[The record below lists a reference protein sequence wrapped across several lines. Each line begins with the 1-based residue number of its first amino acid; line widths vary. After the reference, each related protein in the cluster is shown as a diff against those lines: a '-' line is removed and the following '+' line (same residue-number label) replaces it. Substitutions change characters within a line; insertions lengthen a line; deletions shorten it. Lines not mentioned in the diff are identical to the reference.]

1 MLLNSSLNSGGL
13 IKASQPIKNPTMMKN
28 LLVAVMLLLS
38 FATRPAMAQT
48 TQASISGIV
57 TDEQKKPI
65 PGVSIEIK
73 NNSTGFTTRTSTN
86 AQGEYTFKELP
97 LGGPYTVK
105 AVYVGFGEQT
115 RTGYMLNFGD
125 VARVGITMQ
134 EAAQNLE
141 AVQVVASGLRNKVQ
155 NFGASTEI
163 SAKTMNQLPVNGR
176 NFSNLMDLS
185 PLSRGGGIAGQL
197 GSSTNYTIDGMNAKN
212 PTSAGST
219 TSRSGAP
226 YSISIEAV
234 REFKVVTNQYDVT
247 LGRAGGGTVTAV
259 TKSGTNTVSGSA
271 FMYGRADWL
280 ASPYDIRGV
289 KRDNDFSTY
298 QYGFTLGGPIIK
310 DKLHYFVGW
319 DHQRDARPLIIADIN
334 GPADEARFR
343 ITNSTLEEFAGV
355 ARAKYGV
362 ASSDQYGSFDKKR
375 GTDAAFARLDWQ
387 INEKN
392 LLTIRDNY
400 TNDRNPLGL
409 ADNTAI
415 NFFESYGN
423 DKNVDNS
430 LLATLRST
438 VNSKVTNELKVQHLY
453 TFQASTQNDQLEYA
467 IPRAIV
473 RNVTSTLADGTTGNT
488 AIQIGGHR
496 FGQEGFTNN
505 VLQLVDNF
513 YYNTDKVKYTFGVDV
528 MYTHAKSLYGSE
540 VNGRFEYTNGGA
552 TAIQNFNNLAPY
564 LYYREAPLV
573 EDPTVKAGIW
583 NMALYGQMQ
592 TKLAKGL
599 EFVGGLR
606 MDYSSYPKSPL
617 NQQLFDAIGVRTDH
631 ELKQFLIQP
640 RIQFNWDINENRTD
654 FVRFGAGIFGSDI
667 NNYMTINNL
676 TFDGKHFATVDVQG
690 ADVPR
695 PDFIGYRNGVAAP
708 TLTALQVPTINT
720 YAEDAKVPVIYKANL
735 SYSKLITDKFKVGI
749 TGYASLGRNN
759 YMYVDRNMVANP
771 FFTISNEDN
780 RGVFVPTINASNGV
794 VDWKAGRLSNQF
806 GRVLEMN
813 SKGKVNQFAVVLD
826 ATWNYF
832 KDGEITASYT
842 WNDAKDNTSYNG
854 NVANTATL
862 SLPVKDDPRDLSRMS
877 YSDNHFRNK
886 VVVYGTLPTF
896 YGVTI
901 GVRYSGIGGT
911 RYSLLS
917 GTNTNGDFVATNDL
931 AFIFDRNNPAVSQTV
946 RTGLQA
952 IMDNPLASQSLKD
965 YINKYS
971 GQMAERNGGEN
982 GFYGIVDL
990 RISKKFKLYKTHTLE
1005 ISGDIFNFANLLN
1018 KKWGVNETLGTQAL
1032 YALNGRAAVPATGTT
1047 PAVPAIPAYFS
1058 DSRTFNYR
1066 VNNAGI
1072 VNPSGNP
1079 YQFQIGLRYGF

>member
-1 MLLNSSLNSGGL
+1 MV
-13 IKASQPIKNPTMMKN
+13 KN
-28 LLVAVMLLLS
+28 LLFAVLMLCFCVSSSLK
-38 FATRPAMAQT
+38 AQT

-65 PGVSIEIK
+65 PGASVQVR

-97 LGGPYTVK
+97 LGGPYSIK
-105 AVYVGFGEQT
+105 ALFIGFGDQT
-115 RTGYMLNFGD
+115 RSGYMLNLGD
-125 VARVGITMQ
+125 VVKVTISMQ
-134 EAAQNLE
+134 EASQNLE

-185 PLSRGGGIAGQL
+185 PLSRGGGISGQL

-259 TKSGTNTVSGSA
+259 TKSGTNEISGSA
-271 FMYGRADWL
+271 FVYGRADWL
-280 ASPYDIRGV
+280 ASPYDIRGI
-289 KRDNDFSTY
+289 KRDNEFSTY

-310 DKLHYFVGW
+310 DKLHYFVGL
-319 DHQRDARPLIIADIN
+319 DHQKDSRPLIIADIN

-343 ITNSTLEEFAGV
+343 ITNSTLANFLAI
-355 ARAKYGV
+355 AQTKYGV
-362 ASSDQYGSFDKKR
+362 ANTEQYGSFDKKR
-375 GTDAAFARLDWQ
+375 GSDAAFARLDWQ
-387 INEKN
+387 INDRN

-415 NFFESYGN
+415 NFYESYGN

-438 VNSKVTNELKVQHLY
+438 INSKVTNELKVQHLY
-453 TFQASTQNDQLEYA
+453 TYQASTQNDQLSFA

-473 RNVTSTLADGTTGNT
+473 GNVQSTLSDGSAANT

-505 VLQLVDNF
+505 VFQLVDNF

-528 MYTHAKSLYGSE
+528 MYTNAKSLYGSE
-540 VNGRFEYTNGGA
+540 VNGRFEYTNST
-552 TAIQNFNNLAPY
+552 TASSLQNFNNLVPNRF
-564 LYYREAPLV
+564 YREVPLV
-573 EDPTVKAGIW
+573 ADPTVKAGIW
-583 NMALYGQMQ
+583 NVAAYGQMQ

-599 EFVGGLR
+599 DFVGGLR
-606 MDYSSYPKSPL
+606 VDYSIYPKSPL
-617 NQQLFDAIGVRTDH
+617 NQALFNAIGVRTDN
-631 ELKQFLIQP
+631 ELKQFLVQP

-676 TFDGKHFATVDVQG
+676 TFDGKHFATVDAFAG
-690 ADVPR
+690 DVPT
-695 PDFIGYRNGVAAP
+695 PNFIGYRNGTVATP
-708 TLTALQVPTINT
+708 TLTAQQVPTINT
-720 YAEDAKVPVIYKANL
+720 YAEDAKVPVVYKANL
-735 SYSKLITDKFKVGI
+735 SYSKLLTDKFKVGI
-749 TGYASLGRNN
+749 TGYVTLGRNN
-759 YMYVDRNMVANP
+759 YMYVDRNMAANP
-771 FFTISNEDN
+771 YFTLPNEAN
-780 RGVFVPTINASNGV
+780 RGVFVPVIPANGAA
-794 VDWKAGRLSNQF
+794 DWKTGRLNNAF
-806 GRVLEMN
+806 GRVLELN
-813 SKGKVNQFAVVLD
+813 SKGRVNQFAVVLD

-832 KDGEITASYT
+832 KDGEISASYT
-842 WNDAKDNTSYNG
+842 YNDSKDNTSYNG

-862 SLPVKDDPRDLSRMS
+862 SLPVKDDPRDLSKMS
-877 YSDNHFRNK
+877 YSDNHFRSK

-917 GTNTNGDFVATNDL
+917 GVNNNGDFVATNDL
-931 AFIFDRNNPAVSQTV
+931 AFIFDPNNTSVPQNI
-946 RTGLQA
+946 RTGLQTLLN
-952 IMDNPLASQSLKD
+952 NPAASQSLKN
-965 YINKYS
+965 YITKYA
-971 GQMAERNGGEN
+971 GQIAERNGGIN
-982 GFYGIVDL
+982 DFFGIVDL
-990 RISKKFKLYKTHTLE
+990 RISKKFKIYKTHTIE
-1005 ISGDIFNFANLLN
+1005 VSGDVFNLGNLLN
-1018 KKWGVNETLGTQAL
+1018 KKWGVNETLGSQAL
-1032 YALNGRAAVPATGTT
+1032 YALNGTPLIAATPTT
-1047 PAVPAIPAYFS
+1047 PEIPAVPNYNATTRS
-1058 DSRTFNYR
+1058 FNYR

-1072 VNPSGNP
+1072 VIPSGNP
-1079 YQFQIGLRYGF
+1079 WQAQIGLRYGF

>member
-1 MLLNSSLNSGGL
+1 MV
-13 IKASQPIKNPTMMKN
+13 KN
-28 LLVAVMLLLS
+28 LLFAVLLLCFCVS
-38 FATRPAMAQT
+38 NTLRAQT
-48 TQASISGIV
+48 TQASISGII

-65 PGVSIEIK
+65 PGVSVQVK

-97 LGGPYTVK
+97 LGGPYSVK
-105 AVYVGFGEQT
+105 ALFVGYGEQT
-115 RTGYMLNFGD
+115 RSGYMLNLGD
-125 VARVGITMQ
+125 VVKVTISMQ

-141 AVQVVASGLRNKVQ
+141 AVQVVASGLKNKVQ

-185 PLSRGGGIAGQL
+185 PLSRGGGISGQL

-247 LGRAGGGTVTAV
+247 YGRAGGGSVTAV
-259 TKSGTNTVSGSA
+259 TKSGTNTTSGSA

-280 ASPYDIRGV
+280 ASPYDIRGI

-310 DKLHYFVGW
+310 DKLHYFVGL
-319 DHQRDARPLIIADIN
+319 DHQKDSRPLIIADIN

-343 ITNSTLEEFAGV
+343 ITNATLADFLAI

-362 ASSDQYGSFDKKR
+362 SNAPQYGTFDKKR
-375 GTDAAFARLDWQ
+375 GSDAAFARLDWQ
-387 INEKN
+387 INDRN

-438 VNSKVTNELKVQHLY
+438 INSKVTNELKVQHLY
-453 TFQASTQNDQLEYA
+453 TYQASTQNDQLSFA

-473 RNVTSTLADGTTGNT
+473 GNVQSTLSDGSAANT

-505 VLQLVDNF
+505 VFQLVDNF
-513 YYNTDKVKYTFGVDV
+513 YYNTDKIKYTFGVDV
-528 MYTHAKSLYGSE
+528 MYTNAKSLYGSE
-540 VNGRFEYTNGGA
+540 VNGRFEYTNS
-552 TAIQNFNNLAPY
+552 TAGSSLQNFNNLIPNRF
-564 LYYREAPLV
+564 YREVPLV
-573 EDPTVKAGIW
+573 ADPTVKAGIW
-583 NMALYGQMQ
+583 NAAAYGQMQ

-599 EFVGGLR
+599 EFIGGIRL
-606 MDYSSYPKSPL
+606 DYSAYPKSPL
-617 NQQLFDAIGVRTDH
+617 NQTLLSAVGVRTDN
-631 ELKQFLIQP
+631 ELKQFLVQP

-654 FVRFGAGIFGSDI
+654 FVRFGAGIFGSDV
-667 NNYMTINNL
+667 NNYVTINNL
-676 TFDGKHFATVDVQG
+676 TFDGTHLATVDVFG
-690 ADVPR
+690 ADVPT
-695 PDFIGYRNGVAAP
+695 PNFVGYRNGTVATPSLA
-708 TLTALQVPTINT
+708 ALQVPTINT
-720 YAEDAKVPVIYKANL
+720 YAEDAKIPVVYKANL
-735 SYSKLITDKFKVGI
+735 SYSKLITDKLKVGI
-749 TGYASLGRNN
+749 TGYATLGRHN
-759 YMYVDRNMVANP
+759 YMYVDRNMAANP
-771 FFTISNEDN
+771 YFTLPNEAN
-780 RGVFVPTINASNGV
+780 RGVFVPTMPSNGAP
-794 VDWKAGRLSNQF
+794 DWKTGRISNTF
-806 GRVLEMN
+806 GRVLELN
-813 SKGKVNQFAVVLD
+813 SKGRVNQFAVVLD

-832 KDGEITASYT
+832 KDGEISASYT
-842 WNDAKDNTSYNG
+842 WNDTKDNTSYNG
-854 NVANTATL
+854 NVANSATL
-862 SLPVKDDPRDLSRMS
+862 SLPVKDDPRDLSNMT
-877 YSDNHFRNK
+877 YSDNQFRNK
-886 VVVYGTLPTF
+886 VVIYGTLPTF
-896 YGVTI
+896 WGVTV

-917 GTNTNGDFVATNDL
+917 GANNNGDFVATNDL
-931 AFIFDRNNPAVSQTV
+931 AFIFDPNNTSVPQNV
-946 RTGLQA
+946 RTGLQTLLN
-952 IMDNPLASQSLKD
+952 NPDASQSLKD
-965 YINKYS
+965 YIIKYA
-971 GQMAERNGGEN
+971 GQIAQRNGGIN
-982 GFYGIVDL
+982 DFFGVVDL
-990 RISKKFKLYKTHTLE
+990 RVSKKFKLYKTHTLE
-1005 ISGDIFNFANLLN
+1005 VSGDIFNFANLLN
-1018 KKWGVNETLGTQAL
+1018 KKWGVNESLGTQAL
-1032 YALNGRAAVPATGTT
+1032 YALNGTAATATA
-1047 PAVPAIPAYFS
+1047 PAVPNYNSATRS
-1058 DSRTFNYR
+1058 FNYR
-1066 VNNAGI
+1066 VNNSGI
-1072 VNPSGNP
+1072 VTPSGNP